1 MKLNIKIQDLSRFFW
16 VPFPDSQMLQEL
28 DENGEYTEPGED
40 GGVFADMDW
49 LQTLVETEKDVPP
62 ASPDSGDWQKAA
74 EKEGSFHVLSLDRD
88 DIEAA
93 GFDPSS
99 LTDDDLRRMAGKLS
113 DDIVG
118 NQYWISLKTLCEWEN
133 IPRKTR

>member
-1 MKLNIKIQDLSRFFW
+1 MKLNIRLQDLSRFFR

-28 DENGEYTEPGED
+28 DENGEYTEPCED

-49 LQTLVETEKDVPP
+49 LQALVETGKDVPP
-62 ASPDSGDWQKAA
+62 ASPDGGDWQKAA
-74 EKEGSFHVLSLDRD
+74 EKEGFFHVLSLDRD
-88 DIEAA
+88 DIEVA

-133 IPRKTR
+133 IPRKTC